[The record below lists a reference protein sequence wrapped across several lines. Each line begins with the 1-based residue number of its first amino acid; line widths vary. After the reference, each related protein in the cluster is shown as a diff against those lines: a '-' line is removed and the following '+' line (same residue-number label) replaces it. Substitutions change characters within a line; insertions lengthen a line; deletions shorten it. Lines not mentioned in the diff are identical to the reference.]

1 MTEEQDN
8 TQEGKKKY
16 NIFITDDDKFL
27 LDMYA
32 VKFAE
37 RGYGVQTAFNGKDM
51 LTKLEDGIKPDAC
64 LIDIVMPGMDGFEL
78 LERLKKEGHC
88 VDVPVIILSN
98 LGQKEDI
105 ERGVALG
112 ASGYIV
118 KANATPTEVVNKLEE
133 IMSKH
138 QAGN

>member
-1 MTEEQDN
+1 MTEN
-8 TQEGKKKY
+8 TQKKGR
-16 NIFITDDDKFL
+16 IFIADDDQFL

-37 RGYGVQTAFNGKDM
+37 RGYDVETAFNGKEM
-51 LTKLEDGIKPDAC
+51 LQKLEESTDNKPNAC
-64 LIDIVMPGMDGFEL
+64 LVYIVMPGMDGFEL
-78 LERLKKEGHC
+78 LAQFRDRNLCQG
-88 VDVPVIILSN
+88 VPIVILSN

-118 KANATPTEVVNKLEE
+118 KANATPTEVVNRVEE
-133 IMSKH
+133 IIKSYPTS
-138 QAGN
+138 

>member
-1 MTEEQDN
+1 MTDQS
-8 TQEGKKKY
+8 KKKAF
-16 NIFITDDDKFL
+16 IFITDDDKFL

-37 RGYGVQTAFNGKDM
+37 RGYAVETAFNGKEM
-51 LTKLEDGIKPDAC
+51 LAKLEAGVKPDAC

-78 LERLKKEGHC
+78 LSHLKENNHC
-88 VDVPVIILSN
+88 QNVPVIILSN

-105 ERGVALG
+105 ERGISLG

-118 KANATPTEVVNKLEE
+118 KANATPTEVVNRLEE
-133 IMSKH
+133 IMTAH
-138 QAGN
+138 AAGK